1 MESQIRNYYAV
12 KVTGGQEVNV
22 ALMIEERVRDNNI
35 NEIFSI
41 IVPPNMKGYV
51 IVEATGSH
59 IVKFIISGLRHARGV
74 APGLVTREDLEKM
87 ISKKAVAPV
96 IKVGDFVEVISGPFR
111 GMQGKVVRVEE
122 AKGEVVLNILES
134 NFPIPVT
141 MSLDQVRPVKKV

>member
-1 MESQIRNYYAV
+1 MESQVRNFYAV

-22 ALMIEERVRDNNI
+22 ALMIEERVRDNNV

-59 IVKFIISGLRHARGV
+59 VVKFVISGLRHARGV

-87 ISKKAVAPV
+87 ISKKAMLPAVKA
-96 IKVGDFVEVISGPFR
+96 GDFVEIVSGPFR
-111 GMQGKVVRVEE
+111 GMQAQVVRVED

-134 NFPIPVT
+134 NFPLQVT
-141 MSLDQVRPVKKV
+141 MALDQVRPVKKV